1 MAISTSNPRRR
12 RVANSLCAL
21 AAVAAIAPLVA
32 ACGSSSPSNSSQS
45 TSSPASKPAS
55 TNTAAATLA
64 TAKVPGYGVALSTG
78 KGASVFFLQVPK
90 GTATCTG
97 ACAKEWKAMIVTGK
111 PTAGSGASSSLLSTV
126 KLANGTE
133 QVTYAGHPLY
143 THSGLSAASVE
154 GTAADGGVWYLVA
167 ATGKPITKTNGSGY

>member
-12 RVANSLCAL
+12 RAANSLRAL
-21 AAVAAIAPLVA
+21 VAVAAIAPLVA
-32 ACGSSSPSNSSQS
+32 ACGSSSPSTNSQS
-45 TSSPASKPAS
+45 TSVPAS
-55 TNTAAATLA
+55 TNTASATVA

-78 KGASVFFLQVPK
+78 KGVSVFLFTGK
-90 GTATCTG
+90 GACTG
-97 ACAKEWKAMIVTGK
+97 TCAKEWKALVVTGK
-111 PTAGSGASSSLLSTV
+111 PTAGTGATASLLSTV
-126 KLANGTE
+126 KLPNGTE

-167 ATGKPITKTNGSGY
+167 PTGKAITKTNGSGY